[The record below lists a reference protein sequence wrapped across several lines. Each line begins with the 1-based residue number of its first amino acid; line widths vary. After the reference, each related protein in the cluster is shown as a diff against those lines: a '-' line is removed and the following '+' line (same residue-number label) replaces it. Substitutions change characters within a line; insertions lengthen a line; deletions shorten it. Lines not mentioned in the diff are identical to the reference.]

1 MTKFMCKNTLPLL
14 NIPGSG
20 LDMPALRS
28 RQQKDKVVVVM
39 GATGTG
45 KSRLS
50 IDLATHFPAEVV
62 NSDKMQVYQGLDIV
76 TNKISDKERRGVPH
90 HLLGITDPNTDFTVT
105 NFCDSASLAIK
116 SILHRRKLP
125 VIAGGSNSFIE
136 ALIDDPDYE
145 FMSRYDCIFLWVD
158 VAVPV
163 LDPMLSDRV
172 DKLIEIG
179 MIGEVKEIFDPLNCD
194 YSKGYRRAI
203 GVPELDHYFRAKC
216 DRERILREA
225 IEEIKVNTCK
235 LARRQLG
242 KINRLR
248 SVKGWKLQRID
259 ATKVFTKSGGEAE
272 EKWEEMVVEPS
283 VAIVSRF
290 LNNFGRKNMVVNRR
304 RGGAME
310 MALAAVSY

>member
-1 MTKFMCKNTLPLL
+1 MCKNTLPLL

-50 IDLATHFPAEVV
+50 IDLATRFPAEVV

-90 HLLGITDPNTDFTVT
+90 HLLGVTDPHTDFTAT
-105 NFCDSASLAIK
+105 NFCDSASLAVK

-125 VIAGGSNSFIE
+125 VIAGGSNSFVK
-136 ALIDDPDYE
+136 ALIEDPDYE

-163 LDPMLSDRV
+163 LDLILSHRV

-179 MIGEVKEIFDPLNCD
+179 MIEEVREIFDPLNCD

-235 LARRQLG
+235 LARRQLR
-242 KINRLR
+242 KINRL
-248 SVKGWKLQRID
+248 SVKGWKLHRID
-259 ATKVFTKSGGEAE
+259 ATEVFTNYGGEAE
-272 EKWEEMVVEPS
+272 EKWEEVVVEPS

-290 LNNFGRKNMVVNRR
+290 LNNFGRKNGGDMVVNRR

-310 MALAAVSY
+310 MALAAVSH